1 MITSIKS
8 THHLLFVIKRLKEDM
23 ESGEIF
29 EKLGV
34 IGGLFE

>member
-8 THHLLFVIKRLKEDM
+8 THHLLFIIKRVKEDM
-23 ESGEIF
+23 KSGEIF

-34 IGGLFE
+34 IAGLFE